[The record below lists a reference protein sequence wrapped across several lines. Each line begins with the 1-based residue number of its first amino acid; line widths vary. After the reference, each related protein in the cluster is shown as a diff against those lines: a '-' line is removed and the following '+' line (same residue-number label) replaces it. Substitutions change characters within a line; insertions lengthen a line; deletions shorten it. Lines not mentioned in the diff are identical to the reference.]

1 MRNKLGDVLWG
12 LVFIILGIGFAGN
25 AFHIWNFQVFFDGWW
40 SLFIIVPCAISII
53 QNGSN
58 TGNVIGLV
66 IGLLLLLSAQ
76 DVLYGVEVR
85 ELIIPVVL
93 IIIGCNFLFR
103 NKRFNG
109 VKKNGQTM
117 YSNGKI
123 ATDITS
129 FFSGRK
135 VRYDNEEFPGA
146 TVTSIFGGVDLD
158 IQNAVI
164 TEDVVINATSIF
176 GGVDIYAP
184 RDVKIKINSVPIFG
198 GVSNKRPEPQGP
210 VRAVIYVNATSIF
223 GGVDIK

>member
-25 AFHIWNFQVFFDGWW
+25 AFHIWNFRVFFDGWW
-40 SLFIIVPCAISII
+40 TLFIIVPCAISII

-76 DVLYGVEVR
+76 DVLYGVEVG

-93 IIIGCNFLFR
+93 IIIGCSFLFR
-103 NKRFNG
+103 NRGTNG

-129 FFSGRK
+129 IFSGRK

-146 TVTSIFGGVDLD
+146 TITSIFGGVDLD
-158 IQNAVI
+158 IQNAII

-184 RDVKIKINSVPIFG
+184 RDVQIKINSVPIFG
-198 GVSNKRPEPQGP
+198 GVSNKISEPQGP